1 MLEQLSARKASATQM
16 HPDSGESACITDLRV
31 NLENKVDIKDEQGI
45 FLVCGQLIL
54 NQGGP
59 KDYQPNELV
68 AGINQKL

>member
-1 MLEQLSARKASATQM
+1 MLEQLSARKTSATQRY
-16 HPDSGESACITDLRV
+16 PDSGESACVTDLRV

-54 NQGGP
+54 KQGGP

-68 AGINQKL
+68 GGIN